1 MLQSVVDGL
10 LESTAEA
17 GQPLSW
23 QEAYNYV
30 SAAKGAQVIIERWEQ
45 RHREEKAKAGALQK
59 TTQDQLVQE
68 TMPDLN
74 KGLYARDAQIVLDQA
89 NSSNKKAQRRGSP
102 PGQEPGEPEQ
112 NRLQTEQDKKR
123 SSRAPALPTQV
134 LQLDSANSRVDFTL
148 SSNTHRT
155 QATRT

>member
-1 MLQSVVDGL
+1 M
-10 LESTAEA
+10 
-17 GQPLSW
+17 
-23 QEAYNYV
+23 
-30 SAAKGAQVIIERWEQ
+30 
-45 RHREEKAKAGALQK
+45 LQK